1 MMLKQPSCY
10 VFKTNLQNKRSPTG
24 CMSVIP
30 DSIMQSITFVSF
42 LLLTILAT
50 AFTAPRSSRRSQQE
64 SKIDTQEAE
73 LERKKSK
80 CVMDPACSAMQKA
93 FMTSRDR
100 NPQELRRK
108 YFACVADCKRRV
120 QMDAKKERK
129 HKNQQAK
136 EVKPAA

>member
-1 MMLKQPSCY
+1 MLQL
-10 VFKTNLQNKRSPTG
+10 VT
-24 CMSVIP
+24 I
-30 DSIMQSITFVSF
+30 
-42 LLLTILAT
+42 LLLSLK
-50 AFTAPRSSRRSQQE
+50 APRSSRRSQQE